1 MELSF
6 VTRKFQRSI
15 AGLSLLAILASFAG
29 FGTASA
35 MSYSDVD
42 DDHFAVDQ
50 IDALSDA
57 GIMTGY
63 EDGTFGPDD
72 VLTREQATK
81 ILVLAF
87 VGAADEDAEVTCTG
101 TVSDWATSYVATANL
116 YGIMEGEGD
125 GSCNASGEINRAAFA
140 KMVVNAAGLA
150 SDGTLASDMFDDV
163 EAGAWYD
170 EVMGTAYVYSV
181 MGGYENGDM
190 GPGDSV
196 TRGQSAKMTYNAM
209 YPEYI
214 GGADDDDDD
223 DDDTSDATVTV
234 EVSDDTPESATIPS
248 NATSVELA
256 SFDFTAEGDDAV
268 LDGFT
273 IHQFG
278 ISSIPSAASVYLY
291 EGSSRL
297 TNGTSVNSSTYE
309 SEFRNL
315 DLALEDGETRTLTV
329 RMDMGDW
336 TSSGEV
342 GFEIESADMVDV
354 NADVEGDFPAMG
366 DKFSVSTTDVGSIT
380 IEKNGTVENA
390 QVGEDGAT
398 VAKFKLSA
406 GSAEGALV
414 QEIGLYVS
422 GTISTGDVENFNLYV
437 TGDDSEPIAQV
448 DAVDD
453 LDVVRFV
460 VGEGEGVM
468 DGIEDGYEMADGASK
483 SFYVTADFNT
493 GRTDDTWKMYVDQ
506 DTDVVAIGDLYG
518 YGLSV
523 SRTASDSP
531 VGSYDGTSCTSS
543 AGSCSYMT
551 LEGGDVT
558 VTSNG
563 PTADDIAVNADG
575 VVLMNFTVTSIAD
588 VTFDNFPVALTASE
602 SGTDQGLLNDTDN
615 DSANFTNITLVD
627 NDSGDDLYSSVDATA
642 FVTSLGGSTPVAEGS
657 DAAIAYYLWSDDWEV
672 KAGAEYDLSVQVDI
686 KNDTDLA
693 GMTLEASLPFTSSYP
708 VLKDVNNKVLTNSSV
723 LVPTSSI
730 TGKTM
735 TVQTSS
741 LEFSL
746 ASSVQSDTY
755 VKGSSDVRLACFSVQ
770 AGSASEIELDEL
782 TLTGSL
788 DENLDGTYGITG
800 TDNGV
805 NLSTIVPSVW
815 LEDGEG
821 NELTGLENV
830 TSSGTVVFQNMNLEF
845 SAAQTMILCAVT
857 DISDNGYQGGTND
870 RVAFGI
876 SSASNVSATDAD
888 GSTLASSQI
897 QGLSSALNVGTG
909 LSTASDVVIT
919 VSGGGILTADLSSG
933 RAREDIIVAGASDVE
948 IGEFKFSATDE
959 DFVIDRLSVFNRYS
973 TANATSTSTVGAYDD
988 NVTRVVLEYTDSNG
1002 DVVESDPIPLTKSN
1016 VEFEG
1021 LDILVPQD
1029 GDTTVTIKADLQ
1041 TVSSGADAGDFVE
1054 FGLALNNFRATA
1066 EGSGETYDAQDMDDT
1081 DDDGSIL
1088 DEEFVIAGFDDAQF
1102 VNTVTYTNDAADLTG
1117 ATTVGSSASF
1127 SVDNN
1132 TADQADLAEGT
1143 LLCMTDAG
1151 GDTACDVS
1159 TDDIY
1164 VVTAWVDG
1172 ATEDTVT
1179 ATLISDEGDGTYD
1192 AGDEILYAVP
1202 GQQYLSGA
1210 YQMVVYETVP
1220 TLALASSSPSG
1231 SRTVSATDQPF
1242 VFTVSNYDNVASE
1255 DMQVRAAQI
1264 NHMTATT
1271 TDFQAAALSGTWAA
1285 FDAPAPIA
1293 TQAGC
1298 IGNTGCL
1305 RATNAADTSPLGVDY
1320 TFDANANLS
1329 GYNGI
1334 SFWVRSTNTGGADTV
1349 TLTINDTAGTDQ
1361 TVASAALANDAW
1373 QFVDLSFAGMTS
1385 TDLDAISALNFRIT
1399 DNTAVSGATLD
1410 LDRVVLYY
1418 EKVVV
1423 DVTTSSD
1430 VQAGVAGS
1438 GANNLVAYL
1447 KEGGTTLATGYWYA
1461 SATQTGDVSTASVTF
1476 YPETDVDQ
1484 TIEIA
1489 AGDSK
1494 TFTLQ
1499 TDTASLLEVE
1509 DEGTE
1514 TNGVTFSMDLGSSAS
1529 GTVTAGDFW
1538 WFDSNATAKWLGYVA
1553 STTLSGNTLTY

>member
-223 DDDTSDATVTV
+223 DDTSDATVMV
-234 EVSDDTPESATIPS
+234 EVSDDTPESATVPS

-315 DLALEDGETRTLTV
+315 DLALEDGETRTFTV
-329 RMDMGDW
+329 RMDMGTW
-336 TSSGEV
+336 SSSGEV

-366 DKFSVSTTDVGSIT
+366 EKFSVSTTSVGSVT

-398 VAKFKLSA
+398 VAKFKLTA
-406 GSAEGALV
+406 GSSEGGMVKEL
-414 QEIGLYVS
+414 GLYVS
-422 GTISTGDVENFNLYV
+422 GTISTADVENFNLYV

-448 DAVDD
+448 DNVDD

-468 DGIEDGYEMADGASK
+468 DGLEDGYEMAKGASK

-506 DTDVVAIGDLYG
+506 STDVFAVGDLYG

-523 SRTASDSP
+523 TRT
-531 VGSYDGTSCTSS
+531 GYDGDSCTSS
-543 AGSCSYMT
+543 AGDCSYMT

-558 VTSNG
+558 VSSNG
-563 PTADDIAVNADG
+563 PTAADIAVNADD
-575 VVLMNFTVTSIAD
+575 VVLMNFNVTSVAD

-602 SGTDQGLLNDTDN
+602 SGTDQGLLNDTDS
-615 DSANFTNITLVD
+615 DSANFTSVTIVD
-627 NDSGDDLYSSVDATA
+627 NDSGDALYSSVD
-642 FVTSLGGSTPVAEGS
+642 VTSFTTALAGSTVVTEAAG
-657 DAAIAYYLWSDDWEV
+657 DNAIAYYLWTDDWEAE
-672 KAGAEYDLSVQVDI
+672 AGAEYDLSVQLDV

-693 GMTLEASLPFTSSYP
+693 GMTLVASLPFGATYP
-708 VLKDVNNKVLTNSSV
+708 TLKDVNNKVLTNSSV

-735 TVQTSS
+735 TVQSSS
-741 LEFSL
+741 LQFSL
-746 ASSVQSDTY
+746 ASTVQSDTY
-755 VKGSSDVRLACFSVQ
+755 VKGSSAVRFACFSVQ
-770 AGSASEIELDEL
+770 AGSASEVELDEL

-788 DENLDGTYGITG
+788 DENLDGTYAIGG
-800 TDNGV
+800 VDNSV
-805 NLSTIVPSVW
+805 ALSTIVPSVW
-815 LEDGEG
+815 LEDDEG
-821 NELTGLENV
+821 NEVAGAESV
-830 TSSGTVVFQNMNLEF
+830 SSSNTVVFQDMNLEF
-845 SAAQTMILCAVT
+845 SAAENMILCAVGN
-857 DISDNGYQGGTND
+857 ISSNGYQNSTND

-876 SSASNVSATDAD
+876 NSASNVSATDAD

-897 QGLSSALNVGTG
+897 SGLSSALNV
-909 LSTASDVVIT
+909 STTAPSVVIT

-933 RAREDIIVAGASDVE
+933 RARENIVVAGESDVE

-959 DFVIDRLSVFNRYS
+959 DFTIDKLSVFNRYS
-973 TANATSTSTVGAYDD
+973 SANATATSTVGAYDD
-988 NVTRVVLEYTDSNG
+988 NVTRVVLEYTDSEGN
-1002 DVVESDPIPLTKSN
+1002 VTESNPVALTNSN
-1016 VEFEG
+1016 AEFTG
-1021 LDILVPQD
+1021 LDIWVPQD
-1029 GDTTVTIKADLQ
+1029 GDVTVTIKADLQ

-1054 FGLALNNFRATA
+1054 LGLALNNFRATA

-1102 VNTVTYTNDAADLTG
+1102 VNTVTYTNDAADLVG
-1117 ATTVGSSASF
+1117 ATTVGTSSSF
-1127 SVDNN
+1127 AVDNN

-1192 AGDEILYAVP
+1192 AGDEILYAIP

-1210 YQMVVYETVP
+1210 YQMVVYETKP

-1264 NHMTATT
+1264 NHATANT
-1271 TDFQAAALSGTWAA
+1271 TDFQATALAGTFTAGASGTA
-1285 FDAPAPIA
+1285 DTLS
-1293 TQAGC
+1293 TQATGG
-1298 IGNTGCL
+1298 IGNSGFQRVTSTDPDGGG
-1305 RATNAADTSPLGVDY
+1305 AGTNVDNLSMVY
-1320 TFDANANLS
+1320 TFGANANLS

-1334 SFWVRSTNTGGADTV
+1334 SFWARSSDNTNGL
-1349 TLTINDTAGTDQ
+1349 TLTVNDDAGTDQ
-1361 TVASAALANDAW
+1361 TVSTGNFVAANTW
-1373 QFVDLSFAGMTS
+1373 QFVDLSFSGAAS
-1385 TDLDAISALNFRIT
+1385 TDLDVVNTLTWAVT
-1399 DNTAVSGATLD
+1399 DNSAVNDGTYD
-1410 LDRVVLYY
+1410 IDRIVLYY
-1418 EKVVV
+1418 EKIVV

-1430 VQAGVAGS
+1430 IATNSDGGS
-1438 GANNLVAYL
+1438 ADNLVAYL
-1447 KEGGTTLATGYWYA
+1447 KEGGTTLATGYWYSSTQGSDA
-1461 SATQTGDVSTASVTF
+1461 STSSVTF

-1494 TFTLQ
+1494 SFTLQ

-1514 TNGVTFSMDLGSSAS
+1514 TNGVTFSIDLGSSSS

-1538 WFDSNATAKWLGYVA
+1538 WYDSNATAKWLGYVA